1 MIFATGRSRFTVS
14 ANKIAVEV
22 AYALPDRQ
30 MIISLE
36 VEAGTTALQTVEIST
51 IRQQFPELEDTELSL
66 GVFGKKRPSDHVLRA
81 GDRVEIY
88 RTLIADPKE
97 VRRQRAKKKAA
108 QEVSSLDG
116 ASTRSE
122 SEGR

>member
-30 MIISLE
+30 MIISLK
-36 VEAGTTALQTVEIST
+36 VEAGTTALQTVEVSA
-51 IRQQFPELEDTELSL
+51 IRQQFPELEGTELSL
-66 GVFGKKRPSDHVLRA
+66 GVFGKKRPADFVLRA

-88 RTLIADPKE
+88 RQLIADPKE
-97 VRRQRAKKKAA
+97 VRRQRAKMKAA